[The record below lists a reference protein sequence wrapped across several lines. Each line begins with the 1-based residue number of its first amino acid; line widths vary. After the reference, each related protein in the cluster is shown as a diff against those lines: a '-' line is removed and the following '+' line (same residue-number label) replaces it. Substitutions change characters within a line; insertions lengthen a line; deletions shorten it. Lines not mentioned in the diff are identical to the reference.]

1 MTREEAS
8 TMKTVRQILGAKGH
22 TVFTVSPDATVYEAL
37 QQLAEHDV
45 GALVVTEEGEV
56 VGLLSERDCARK
68 LVLLG
73 RLTKDTP
80 VREIMTREVI
90 CVGSKQTADGCMAL
104 MSEKR
109 VRHLPVLENGQLAGM
124 ISIGDVG
131 KAIIEQQEATI
142 QQLEHYI
149 KGTR

>member
-1 MTREEAS
+1 
-8 TMKTVRQILGAKGH
+8 MKTVRQILGAKGH
-22 TVFTVSPDATVYEAL
+22 TVFTIDPDAKVYEAL
-37 QQLAEHDV
+37 QEMSARDV

-56 VGLLSERDCARK
+56 VGVVSELDCARK

-73 RLTKDTP
+73 RLPNETA
-80 VREIMTREVI
+80 VRQIMTKEVI
-90 CVGSKQTADGCMAL
+90 CVGSTQTADGCMAL

-131 KAIIEQQEATI
+131 KAIIEHQESTI
-142 QQLEHYI
+142 EQLEHYI

>member
-1 MTREEAS
+1 
-8 TMKTVRQILGAKGH
+8 MKTIRQVLGAKGH
-22 TVFTVSPDATVYEAL
+22 TVFTIGPDAKVYEAL

-56 VGLLSERDCARK
+56 VGLVSERDCARK

-73 RLTKDTP
+73 RLARETP
-80 VREIMTREVI
+80 VRDIMSKEVI
-90 CVGSKQTADGCMAL
+90 CVDSKQTVDGCMAL

-109 VRHLPVLENGQLAGM
+109 VRHLPVLENGQLAGI
-124 ISIGDVG
+124 ISIGDVV
-131 KAIIEQQEATI
+131 KAIIEDREATI
-142 QQLEHYI
+142 EQLEHYI